1 MSASDDTAEFIA
13 RQLNDHED
21 CDHGVRQGT
30 FHTWK
35 KAHVL
40 QAIDMACCY
49 LFSIKP
55 DSFADPV
62 TFETTEASCI
72 VNTKA
77 ACAKPLS
84 ILSVG
89 GGCNNVTEETE
100 ETNDL
105 LSLMTNPCAS
115 LSETAPSY
123 SVSKKSDTV
132 YVSGSEIPK
141 GTSITVLCAQAPDTN
156 TEAAD
161 SILTEYKPLI
171 TAFACWW
178 LLLTDNESR
187 SNQARWQAYYQ
198 MVRDFVELKLLL
210 EFSLNEDDYKYGRRR
225 IND

>member
-30 FHTWK
+30 YHTWK
-35 KAHVL
+35 KTHIL
-40 QAIDMACCY
+40 QAIEMACCY

-62 TFETTEASCI
+62 TFQTTQDSCI
-72 VNTKA
+72 INTKA

-89 GGCNNVTEETE
+89 EGCGNVVEETE

-105 LSLMTNPCAS
+105 LSLMTDACTSDEA
-115 LSETAPSY
+115 LTSY
-123 SVSKKSDTV
+123 TVEKKSDTV
-132 YVSGSEIPK
+132 YVAGSVVPK
-141 GTSITVLCAQAPDTN
+141 GTSVTVLCAQPPSTDDDS
-156 TEAAD
+156 AD
-161 SILTEYKPLI
+161 SILAEYKPLI

-178 LLLTDNESR
+178 LLLTDNELR
-187 SNQARWQAYYQ
+187 SNQARWQAYYM
-198 MVRDFVELKLLL
+198 MVKDFVELKLLL
-210 EFSLNEDDYKYGRRR
+210 EFSLNEDDYQYGRRR
-225 IND
+225 VND